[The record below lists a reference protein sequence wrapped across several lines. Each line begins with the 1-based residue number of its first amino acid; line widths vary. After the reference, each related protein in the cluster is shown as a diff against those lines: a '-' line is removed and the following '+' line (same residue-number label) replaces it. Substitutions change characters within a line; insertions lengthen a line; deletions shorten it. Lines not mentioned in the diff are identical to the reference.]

1 MGLLDSATFLAFFVS
16 SLGWASSFYEAPFPD
31 TVRNA
36 SNIVRGKI
44 GKSEAQWVAL
54 ADGSKRLFTFYDVEV
69 TEGFK
74 GKAKTGTIR
83 IRELGGEKDGV
94 GMRVS
99 GSADFALGE
108 DVVVMLG
115 NAVTGSENT
124 YPLSGMMMG
133 KYSLEKGADG
143 KEYLRGSGLGSAIH
157 PSMRKEGSTA
167 MKDVQV
173 SLDGLR
179 EIVRTQA
186 SEPPKPR
193 EKTAASPA
201 SREPLL
207 TARGGEQESTP
218 EHLTPSEPLHPTR
231 SGSLVRPIYV
241 LLGLAG
247 GVFWFLKTRK
257 NRR

>member
-1 MGLLDSATFLAFFVS
+1 MRLLDSAPWLALFAS

-31 TVRNA
+31 TVRSA
-36 SNIVRGKI
+36 PNIVRGRI
-44 GKSEAQWVAL
+44 GKSEAQWVTL

-69 TEGFK
+69 TEAFK
-74 GKAKTGTIR
+74 GKAKNGTIR
-83 IRELGGEKDGV
+83 VRELGGEKDGV
-94 GMRVS
+94 GLHVS
-99 GSADFALGE
+99 GAANFALGE

-115 NAVTGSENT
+115 NSVDGAENT

-143 KEYLRGSGLGSAIH
+143 KEYLRGSGLGSSIH
-157 PSMRKEGSTA
+157 PSLRKEGNAA

-173 SLDGLR
+173 SLEGLR

-186 SEPPKPR
+186 SEPAPKM
-193 EKTAASPA
+193 EKSANSGG
-201 SREPLL
+201 REPLL
-207 TARGGEQESTP
+207 AARAGDP
-218 EHLTPSEPLHPTR
+218 EPAPERLVPSEPLHPNR
-231 SGSLVRPIYV
+231 SGSFVRPIYV